1 MIGRGLGQSKGIR
14 NGRSRQC
21 GDTCC
26 FRQSWCEQPSVNG
39 VIEWM
44 VNETAEWYAELMKAQ
59 AWIELLDDDAD
70 FCWRLMNR

>member
-1 MIGRGLGQSKGIR
+1 
-14 NGRSRQC
+14 
-21 GDTCC
+21 
-26 FRQSWCEQPSVNG
+26 
-39 VIEWM
+39 M